1 MPTYTYA
8 AVDVQGR
15 QRGGTVEASDPKSAV
30 AILTRE
36 GRFVTEIHETKEG
49 EAHVDP
55 PKGESR
61 RRGRTS
67 RSDLALFT
75 RRMADLTTAGLPLD
89 RVLQVLA
96 EQTENQQLSDAVAD
110 CLVEVRGGMSV
121 SAAIEMHPKVFP
133 TVYVQTLKSGE
144 ASGQFA
150 ESCERMAELLEN
162 EVERRSLVISSLI
175 YPAVLICV
183 ATFVVIFMLTFVV
196 PRLSDVFKGFGADLP
211 VPTKIL
217 LAITGFLTNQWYIV
231 VGGVVAVVVGYR
243 AWVATEAGAT
253 VRDRFF
259 LNAPIMGPVVK
270 KGTVSRYARV
280 LGTLV
285 YGGVPILEAIGLA
298 GKSTGNKVF
307 EHSNDKI
314 VQDVREGVPLADAMR
329 YAGVFPPVLTHMV
342 AIGEET
348 GDLPK
353 MLGRVANSLDFEVE
367 QGLRRMTAALEP
379 AILLVMG
386 GVVAFV
392 VLSVMLP
399 IFEAQQMVK

>member
-36 GRFVTEIHETKEG
+36 GRFVIEIHETKEG

>member
-30 AILTRE
+30 ALLTQE

-55 PKGESR
+55 PKGEAR
-61 RRGRTS
+61 KRGRAS

-110 CLVEVRGGMSV
+110 CLVEIRGGLSV
-121 SAAIEMHPKVFP
+121 SAAIERHPRVFP
-133 TVYVQTLKSGE
+133 SVYVQTLKSGE

-162 EVERRSLVISSLI
+162 EVQRRSLVVSSLI
-175 YPAVLICV
+175 YPAVLVCV

-196 PRLSDVFKGFGADLP
+196 PRLSSVFEGFGAELP
-211 VPTKIL
+211 APTKLL
-217 LAITGFLTNQWYIV
+217 LAITGFLTTKWFIV
-231 VGGVVAVVVGYR
+231 IGGIVGAVVGYK
-243 AWVATEAGAT
+243 AWVATDAGAT

-259 LNAPIMGPVVK
+259 LNAPIAGPVVR

-285 YGGVPILEAIGLA
+285 YGGVPILDAITLA

-307 EHSNDKI
+307 EHTNDKI

-386 GVVAFV
+386 GIVAFV